1 MKIYIA
7 SSWANYHGVEMLT
20 NLLRQNKFEVN
31 SWIENNRSHP
41 FQSFEGTNA
50 DICFGFDTTSAKN
63 CDIFIYY
70 APAGM
75 DACVELGIAYSSTN
89 NKLIL
94 GLSNKKDNLGLMRK
108 CVSRWTESY
117 EDIIAFCNIFRNSI
131 YNQSQC

>member
-7 SSWANYHGVEMLT
+7 SSFANYHGVEMLT

-31 SWIENNRSHP
+31 SWVENNKVYP
-41 FQSFEGTNA
+41 FQSFEETNA
-50 DICFGFDTTSAKN
+50 DICFWFDTTSARN

-75 DACVELGIAYSSTN
+75 DACVELGIAYSSQN

-108 CVSRWTESY
+108 CVKQWAESY
-117 EDIIAFCNIFRNSI
+117 DEIISLCNICRNSI